1 MPNSPG
7 YTPPPMTSSAYTG
20 RFAPSPTGPLHAGS
34 LVAALASWLDARAHG
49 GTWLVRIEDIDP
61 PRCPQGMD
69 QEILR
74 QLHALQLVPDAPP
87 QWQSAR
93 HGLYAQ
99 ALAQLQDA
107 GWAYPC
113 ACTRRDMDAALAAQ
127 GYLHERHGER
137 PYPGTCRDGLHGKT
151 GRSWRFHTQRYQHHA
166 LAEAADLDQEAARPD
181 HPLLQRDQPLHW
193 QDRWLG
199 PMQQDVAAHVGDF
212 VLQRADG
219 LWAYQLAVVVDD
231 AEQGI
236 SDVVRGADLADNTPR
251 QLLLQQALGLTA
263 PRYMHTPLVLQA
275 NGEKL
280 SKGLGAPAVMVDS
293 TEQRMGVLRQSA
305 QYLGLEAGNAS
316 TLPDALAG
324 WTAQWARRHL
334 GNTAAT
340 GGPVP

>member
-1 MPNSPG
+1 
-7 YTPPPMTSSAYTG
+7 MTSSAYTG

-34 LVAALASWLDARAHG
+34 LVAALASWLDARAHQ

-61 PRCPQGMD
+61 PRCPSGID

-93 HGLYAQ
+93 HGLYAL
-99 ALAQLQDA
+99 ALAQLQA
-107 GWAYPC
+107 AAWAYPC

-127 GYLHERHGER
+127 GHVHERHGER

-151 GRSWRFHTQRYQHHA
+151 GRSWRFHTQRYQGQQVA
-166 LAEAADLDQEAARPD
+166 KAAEDGQAATPD
-181 HPLLQRDQPLHW
+181 HPVLHSDQQLLW

-199 PMQQDVAAHVGDF
+199 PLQQDVAASVGDF
-212 VLQRADG
+212 LVQRADG

-251 QLLLQQALGLTA
+251 QLLLQRALGLPA

-275 NGEKL
+275 DGEKL
-280 SKGLGAPAVMVDS
+280 SKQYGAPAVVVDS
-293 TEQRMGVLRQSA
+293 AEQRIAVLRQSA
-305 QYLGLEAGNAS
+305 QHLGLEAGEAGS
-316 TLPDALAG
+316 IPDALAD

-334 GNTAAT
+334 AT
-340 GGPVP
+340 T